1 MTEKPAQFRFA
12 REKPG
17 LPGDETWA
25 ITHDSIS
32 EPTACEV
39 SIRVHYVSVD
49 PGMKGWITN
58 ARSYID
64 AVQPGDVMRGFGVA
78 EVTASAHENFAVGDF
93 CTGFTGIQTHAT
105 VTPVKLRKIDPK
117 SCAVVA
123 ISGWAR
129 YDRFHRLF
137 RLAGHW
143 ATKGRRH
150 RRGVISGRSG
160 WPHSGANRQ
169 TEGLPCGGYRGRPR
183 KV

>member
-1 MTEKPAQFRFA
+1 MCTGNYGAVRERIMTEKPAQFRFA

-39 SIRVHYVSVD
+39 FYKGALCVRRPRYEGLDHQRQELYRCRATGRCHARNSASPRSRPPPTRILRWATSV
-49 PGMKGWITN
+49 P
-58 ARSYID
+58 
-64 AVQPGDVMRGFGVA
+64 V
-78 EVTASAHENFAVGDF
+78 
-93 CTGFTGIQTHAT
+93 FTGIQTHAT
-105 VTPVKLRKIDPK
+105 VTPVMLRKIDPK
-117 SCAVVA
+117 VAPFVA

-150 RRGVISGRSG
+150 RRGC
-160 WPHSGANRQ
+160 HQRQ
-169 TEGLPCGGYRGRPR
+169 ERLATEWR
-183 KV
+183 KSPN